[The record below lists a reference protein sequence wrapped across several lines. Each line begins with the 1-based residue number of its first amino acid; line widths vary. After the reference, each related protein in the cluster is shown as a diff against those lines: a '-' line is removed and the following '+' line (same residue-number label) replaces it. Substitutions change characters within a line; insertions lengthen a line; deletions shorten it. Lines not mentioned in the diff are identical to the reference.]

1 MLNNTLIQRL
11 KRRGLIL
18 QTTHEHILEQ
28 KLKNKTISLYCGFDP
43 TSDSLHV
50 GHLIPLICLQHFQKE
65 GHKPIVLLGGATGL
79 IGDPSFKESERKL
92 NTKETINN
100 WIEKINLQITSFLDF
115 NYSNNK
121 AIIINNYEWFGS
133 MNTLNFLRDI
143 GKYFSIN
150 QMLVKDSVSQRL
162 NRHSQGISFTEF
174 AYNLLQSYD
183 FFHLNE
189 RYGVILQ
196 IGGSD
201 QWGNIVSGID
211 LTRRLNKT
219 QVFGLTLPLLTKF
232 DGSKFGKTTSGTIW
246 LDPKKT
252 SPYKFYQFWL
262 NTDDSDVYRFLKFLT
277 YINIEEID
285 TLEDTDKN
293 SSYAPTAQNLLAQT
307 MTKLVHG
314 EKGLLSA
321 KRITQS
327 LFSGNPQD
335 LTQEDLEYLSK
346 DGINNAQLNIGQDLE
361 DALVKTGLA
370 TSRGHA
376 RTLITTK
383 SIKINGVLEINS
395 KYIISNKDR
404 LFGLYTLLQR
414 GKKNYA
420 LINWKI

>member
-11 KRRGLIL
+11 KKRGLIL
-18 QTTHEHILEQ
+18 QTTHENILEQ
-28 KLKNKTISLYCGFDP
+28 TLKNKTISLYCGFDP

-92 NTKETINN
+92 HNKETINH
-100 WIEKINLQITSFLDF
+100 WIEKINLQLTSFLDF

-133 MNTLNFLRDI
+133 MNTLSFLRDI

-162 NRHSQGISFTEF
+162 HRHSQGISFTEF

-189 RYGVILQ
+189 HYGVILQ

-262 NTDDSDVYRFLKFLT
+262 NTADSDVYRFLKFLT
-277 YINIEEID
+277 YINIEEIN
-285 TLEDTDKN
+285 TLEETDKN
-293 SSYAPTAQNLLAQT
+293 SSYAPTAQHLLAKT

-314 EKGLLSA
+314 DTGLLSA
-321 KRITQS
+321 KRITHS
-327 LFSGNPQD
+327 LFSGNPKD
-335 LTQEDLEYLSK
+335 LTQEDLEHLSK
-346 DGINNAQLNIGQDLE
+346 DGINNTQLNIGRDLE
-361 DALVKTGLA
+361 DALVNTGLA
-370 TSRGHA
+370 TSRSDA

-383 SIKINGVLEINS
+383 SIKINGVLQSNS
-395 KYIISNKDR
+395 KYVICNKDR